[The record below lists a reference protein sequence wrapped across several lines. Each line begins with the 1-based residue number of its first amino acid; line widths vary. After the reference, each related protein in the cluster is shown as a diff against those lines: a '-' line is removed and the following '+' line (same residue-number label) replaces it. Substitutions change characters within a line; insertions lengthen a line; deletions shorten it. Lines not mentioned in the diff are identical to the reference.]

1 MTDPKKLAE
10 EAKRLAVEYAA
21 SAVYAANDHS
31 LIGESVAA
39 SHKLNA
45 SIDQLS
51 ALAEKA
57 EQAWLPIE
65 TAPKD
70 GSYVFVWP
78 PLWNGAIGCACW
90 DEDGFARRP
99 RPFWRRLD
107 DMGRITESRDNQ
119 PTHWQPLP
127 VPPAALSTGEPK

>member
-10 EAKRLAVEYAA
+10 EANRLATAIEEKWWRWKGKPQIPEELQAA
-21 SAVYAANDHS
+21 EC
-31 LIGESVAA
+31 LR
-39 SHKLNA
+39 
-45 SIDQLS
+45 QLS

-78 PLWNGAIGCACW
+78 PLWNGTIGCACW

-119 PTHWQPLP
+119 PTHWRPLLA
-127 VPPAALSTGEPK
+127 PPAALSTGEPK

>member
-1 MTDPKKLAE
+1 MTDLKKLAE
-10 EAKRLAVEYAA
+10 KVKRLADAYGDGPCVEGYYGDLRAELHA
-21 SAVYAANDHS
+21 T
-31 LIGESVAA
+31 
-39 SHKLNA
+39 
-45 SIDQLS
+45 IDQLS

-57 EQAWLPIE
+57 ERAWLPIE

-78 PLWNGAIGCACW
+78 PLWNGTIGCACW

-119 PTHWQPLP
+119 PTHWRPLLA
-127 VPPAALSTGEPK
+127 PPAAISTGEPK